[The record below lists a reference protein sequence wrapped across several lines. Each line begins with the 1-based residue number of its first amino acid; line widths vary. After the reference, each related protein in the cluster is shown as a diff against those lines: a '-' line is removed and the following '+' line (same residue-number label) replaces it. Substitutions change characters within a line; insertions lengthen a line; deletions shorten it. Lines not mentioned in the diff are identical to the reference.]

1 MNAIQHN
8 PTTNPLA
15 SLLRTMSLSPVP
27 QVLRHRVRS
36 ATASHAQTGA
46 HPEARP
52 CVDTGYCVLAFR
64 PKRVSRA
71 PTTPPAPALR
81 GRRQR
86 RSEEH
91 TSALQ
96 SLMRI
101 SYAVFCL
108 KKKKTTT

>member
-52 CVDTGYCVLAFR
+52 RVDTGYCVRAFR

-86 RSEEH
+86 SPTITAPESTARSAEN
-91 TSALQ
+91 TSELQ
-96 SLMRI
+96 SLMRH
-101 SYAVFCL
+101 L
-108 KKKKTTT
+108 